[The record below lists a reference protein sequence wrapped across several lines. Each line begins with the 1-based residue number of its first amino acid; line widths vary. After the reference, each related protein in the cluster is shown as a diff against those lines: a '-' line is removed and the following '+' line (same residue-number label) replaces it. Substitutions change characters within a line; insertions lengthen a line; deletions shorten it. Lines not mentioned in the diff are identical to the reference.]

1 MHGFTQLSRNY
12 ILENTSLEKVNVPS
26 LCPTCHAA
34 PDLQYQIFTQTNDAL
49 LLWVPEVNFIK
60 NFAVRERSKP
70 LQPLIPLSLHYTT
83 SLISAPFDSLMFVGC
98 GGATICSTKSIQRQ
112 AKLLARPFCNL
123 EHLKNTKENR
133 V

>member
-1 MHGFTQLSRNY
+1 MHGFTQLSPNY

-70 LQPLIPLSLHYTT
+70 RECLAASNSSEPSLHYF
-83 SLISAPFDSLMFVGC
+83 LN
-98 GGATICSTKSIQRQ
+98 ICT
-112 AKLLARPFCNL
+112 F
-123 EHLKNTKENR
+123 
-133 V
+133 